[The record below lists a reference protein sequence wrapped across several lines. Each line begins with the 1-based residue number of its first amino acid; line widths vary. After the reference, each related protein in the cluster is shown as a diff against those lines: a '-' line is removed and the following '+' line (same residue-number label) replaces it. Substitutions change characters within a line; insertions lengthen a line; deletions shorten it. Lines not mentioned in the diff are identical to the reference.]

1 MEIYPLTLR
10 HSDTDRTMYFLYI
23 KDTVDIHHWEKEVYH
38 EYYKIN
44 VFIHV
49 DADVIKGEQKY
60 SIKNTGILYY
70 KPFESHFG
78 TPSYTQTAEY
88 FEFLIPRRFFS
99 FTDGEDVLEKLSKS
113 AEMFSMDAQ
122 RYHILIELLF
132 TLRDKFKRGTPD
144 LLLLGSIINVIDYLC
159 AHQQPLTGLPLDKH
173 LSSRLLDLINFIDS
187 HCGEITSI
195 EELAAQFKMSVSYMC
210 RLFRDQLS
218 TSPYKYLTEKRLEHA
233 KDLLCSGA
241 SVIDAALDSGFYGS
255 SVFIQRF
262 KKKYGVTPNEY
273 KKLYF
278 SAK

>member
-10 HSDTDRTMYFLYI
+10 HSDTDRTMCFLYV
-23 KDTVDIHHWEKEVYH
+23 KDTIDIHHWEKEVYH

-78 TPSYTQTAEY
+78 IPSYTQTAEY

-132 TLRDKFKRGTPD
+132 TLRDKFKRG
-144 LLLLGSIINVIDYLC
+144 
-159 AHQQPLTGLPLDKH
+159 
-173 LSSRLLDLINFIDS
+173 
-187 HCGEITSI
+187 
-195 EELAAQFKMSVSYMC
+195 
-210 RLFRDQLS
+210 
-218 TSPYKYLTEKRLEHA
+218 
-233 KDLLCSGA
+233 
-241 SVIDAALDSGFYGS
+241 
-255 SVFIQRF
+255 
-262 KKKYGVTPNEY
+262 
-273 KKLYF
+273 
-278 SAK
+278 